1 MCKKMSLINLS
12 KILIK
17 ILELF
22 EYKNKMHL
30 CFGDANEQTVNS
42 EFKKANMKLSIQIA
56 NGNEKL
62 YTLQSQINVSQNS
75 RQIIGN
81 THNGFQPFLCIMT
94 EKLDT
99 LVPIFVDIRL
109 YPLL

>member
-1 MCKKMSLINLS
+1 M
-12 KILIK
+12 
-17 ILELF
+17 
-22 EYKNKMHL
+22 
-30 CFGDANEQTVNS
+30 
-42 EFKKANMKLSIQIA
+42 A

-62 YTLQSQINVSQNS
+62 YTLQSQVNASQNS

-99 LVPIFVDIRL
+99 LVSIFVDIRL